1 MSSETGLIL
10 VVDDNAVNRM
20 VLKRALE
27 AQGHEVVTAEN
38 GLRALELLLAQRER
52 PVDVVL
58 LDLVMP
64 GLDGYETLGR
74 IKSDETL
81 RDLPVIV
88 ISAVDDL
95 STAVRCIEL
104 GAADYLPKPFDP
116 AVLKA
121 RLRASLAEK
130 RVRQLEREHEDQIA
144 RLSEAVAALVAGKF
158 EPAILQ
164 ELASQDDAVGAL
176 ARAFQGMAR
185 DLQAREEFLRREMSE
200 LESGSSEMTRPIQ
213 HEDAELGGP

>member
-27 AQGHEVVTAEN
+27 AQGHQVVTADD
-38 GLRALELLLAQRER
+38 GLEALERLRTQRER
-52 PVDVVL
+52 PFDVVL

-64 GLDGYETLGR
+64 GLDGYETLDR

-95 STAVRCIEL
+95 STAERCIEL
-104 GAADYLPKPFDP
+104 GAVDYLPKPFNP

-130 RVRQLEREHEDQIA
+130 RVRQLEREHADHIA
-144 RLSEAVAALVAGKF
+144 RMSEAVAALAAGRF
-158 EPAILQ
+158 EPESLQ
-164 ELASQDDAVGAL
+164 ELASRSDSVGAL
-176 ARAFQGMAR
+176 ARALQQIAL
-185 DLQAREEFLRREMSE
+185 DAQAREVLHGREVRE
-200 LESGSSEMTRPIQ
+200 VDVAGAESPTS
-213 HEDAELGGP
+213 